1 MQIPTTK
8 DLDAQPNFTKK
19 LDIMRLLGHLCQE
32 LDLTESQVES
42 AKSSY
47 EAVGRWLSESELP
60 ELRSAIIY
68 AQGSTAL
75 GTANRPVRGNEFDVD
90 LVHHL
95 PSVTTNS
102 DPASVKRL
110 IGARLSEHEHY
121 RSILEE
127 KQRCWRLNYAGQYHL
142 DITPSINNPSCSNGG
157 ELVPDRK
164 LRQWKATNPKGYL
177 QWFEAHAATEP
188 RFVKTFAEALA
199 RAEVRPFPEPEEK
212 KGLLRRTI
220 QICKRHRDIYFSTRA
235 HDLTPVSIV
244 ITTLVAKSYAHCVSS
259 RIYNSELDLL
269 IDIVGTMP
277 LFIRIEDHGGK
288 LHYLIP
294 NEATEGENFADKWNL
309 DSRLPAAFFEWHR
322 KLTEILG
329 GIENQRGLDIIG
341 NTLSA
346 GFGEAV
352 VKPAVARFAGNV
364 SAARSSDQ
372 LSVVPGVGLA
382 ASAAGVRVQRNTF
395 FGQ

>member
-1 MQIPTTK
+1 MQALDTK
-8 DLDAQPNFTKK
+8 DLDVQPNFTKK

-32 LDLTESQVES
+32 LDLTDSQIES

-47 EAVGRWLSESELP
+47 EAVGQWLSESGLP

-75 GTANRPVRGNEFDVD
+75 GTTNRPIRGNEFDVD

-95 PSVTTNS
+95 PGVTTNT
-102 DPASVKRL
+102 DPATVKRL

-142 DITPSINNPSCSNGG
+142 DITPSIMNPSCSNGG

-177 QWFEAHAATEP
+177 RWFETHAAIEPQFVAAFTEA
-188 RFVKTFAEALA
+188 RA
-199 RAEVRPFPEPEEK
+199 RAEVQPFPEPEEK

-220 QICKRHRDIYFSTRA
+220 QICKRHRDIYFSTRTQ
-235 HDLTPVSIV
+235 DLAPVSIV
-244 ITTLVAKSYAHCVSS
+244 ITTLTAKSYAHCVNTG
-259 RIYNSELDLL
+259 IYISEIDLL
-269 IDIVGTMP
+269 IDVIRTMP
-277 LFIRIEDHGGK
+277 MFIQMEDQSGRPY
-288 LHYLIP
+288 YLIP
-294 NEATEGENFADKWNL
+294 NETTEGENFADKWNV
-309 DSRLPAAFFEWHR
+309 DSRLPVAFFEWHR
-322 KLTEILG
+322 GLTDILG
-329 GIENQRGLDIIG
+329 GIEGQRGLDIMG

-352 VKPAVARFAGNV
+352 VKPAVARFVGNV
-364 SAARSSDQ
+364 SAARSADQ
-372 LSVVPGVGLA
+372 LSIMPGVGLA
-382 ASAAGVRVQRNTF
+382 SSAVGVRVQRNTF